1 MRYLLTFIIWVSGKA
16 VKVKQ
21 CLKNAITFFTVS
33 FDQDFASSKV
43 GFASIFGMRFMVKA
57 GEVV

>member
-16 VKVKQ
+16 VKQ
-21 CLKNAITFFTVS
+21 CLKNAIIFFTVS

-43 GFASIFGMRFMVKA
+43 GVASIFGMRFMVKA